1 MKDKLKGIPIGGR
14 FLAFLAACIMVFT
27 MVSCSEEKKEL
38 GPNEYDVVVIGS
50 GGGGLSAAAMLAKNG
65 MKVIVIEQHYQ
76 VGGYM
81 SSFSRKGYT
90 FEASLD
96 AMDKTGIDMFEKLG
110 IQDKVTVVKL
120 DDPYLALFPDLKFQV
135 PADSDEYLKKLQE
148 TFPHEAEG
156 IEDLFDTLGSM
167 NTTMGNLMN
176 LQDGKDTISSLFNL
190 IFKPWNIWPVVKYWS
205 SNCTNMMDDFVKDK
219 KFIALF
225 TQLMCYTGIDSD
237 NVSGMLFAMM
247 WNSYHFGGF
256 YYFHGGSHAVTK
268 ALAEVVEENGGKVL
282 LSNLVTKIIIKDGR
296 AVGVR
301 AEEVNS
307 KKVKEFKCRYVVSNA
322 NAPQTFFKLVGR
334 EYLPED
340 YTKSLENMTIGL
352 PTYAVY
358 LGVNHDYSKEMPNH
372 TIFDNPCFDQNKIF
386 EYYHKGNAEKA
397 LYGLINYTMK
407 DPTNAPKGKNVIALI
422 SIMPYDYKG
431 DWNRSKGYDAYK
443 ALKEKVADTFI
454 TRAEKHLPTIRK
466 YVEVMEV
473 ATPFTNERYTLN
485 PKGTIF
491 GWEYSIDQSMMK
503 RLPQE
508 TPIENLYLSGAWTF
522 PGGGQSAVLIS
533 GAMCANTIL
542 SAE

>member
-1 MKDKLKGIPIGGR
+1 MNKMRKKFIAKRALSI
-14 FLAFLAACIMVFT
+14 LVASVMVAA
-27 MVSCSEEKKEL
+27 MVSCSREKKEL
-38 GPNEYDVVVIGS
+38 GANEYDVVVVGA
-50 GGGGLSAAAMLAKNG
+50 GGGGLSAAAKLAKEG
-65 MKVIVIEQHYQ
+65 MKVIVVEQHFQ

-96 AMDKTGIDMFEKLG
+96 AMDKTGIDMFESLG
-110 IQDKVTVVKL
+110 IKDKVTVVKL
-120 DDPYLALFPDLKFQV
+120 EDPYLAKFPGLNFQV
-135 PADSDEYLKKLQE
+135 PADADDYLKELQK

-156 IEDLFDTLGSM
+156 IADLFDTLLSM
-167 NTTMGNLMN
+167 NITMQNLMN
-176 LQDGKDTISSLFNL
+176 MQDGKDVVSSIASL
-190 IFKPWNIWPVVKYWS
+190 IFKPWHLWPLVKYWS
-205 SNCTNMMDDFVKDK
+205 SNCTDMMHDFVQDK

-247 WNSYHFGGF
+247 WNSYHYGGF

-268 ALAEVVEENGGKVL
+268 ALSEVVKENGGEVL
-282 LSNLVTKIIIKDGR
+282 MSHLVTKIVIEDGKAVAVKAKDL
-296 AVGVR
+296 
-301 AEEVNS
+301 NT
-307 KKVKEFKCRYVVSNA
+307 KKMKEFKCRYVVSNA

-340 YTKSLENMTIGL
+340 YTKRLETMTIGL

-358 LGVNHDYSKEMPNH
+358 LGVNHDYSKEMENH
-372 TIFDNPCFDQNKIF
+372 TIFDNPCFDQNKVF

-407 DPTNAPKGKNVIALI
+407 DPTNAPKGKNVLALI

-431 DWNRSKGYDAYK
+431 DWYMSKGYDKYK
-443 ALKEKVADTFI
+443 ALKLKVANTLID
-454 TRAEKHLPTIRK
+454 RAEKHLPTIRK
-466 YVEVMEV
+466 HVEVMEV
-473 ATPFTNERYTLN
+473 ATPLTNERYTLN

-491 GWEYSIDQSMMK
+491 GWEYSIDQSMLK

-533 GAMCANTIL
+533 GVLCAKTIL
-542 SAE
+542 SAD